1 MPSVLEYWT
10 TMPYS
15 TCNNYLKR
23 YTDVTA
29 LKAGIQRHAFSN
41 GVQINLGENINDIAR
56 FRQGIPKQKRPI
68 AKNILEAP
76 PPKRARIAEVFSD
89 IRIENAQVPMQIEE
103 LQAAGFNA
111 PPVTAFNCVRKP
123 LVLNG
128 ITIEVDSMTLMVNAT
143 QMCSAAGK
151 LFGHYRQLESTE
163 TLLQELY
170 FVMEISSVGLIF
182 SNIGGRPELEGTWVH
197 RYVAYD
203 LARWISAE
211 IFLQYTMWMDELYIE
226 NYTLLTQIE
235 ELQAA
240 VVDALPAIAVNGA
253 RKPLVLNGITIE
265 VDPQTL
271 IMNATQ
277 MCGAAGK
284 LFGHY
289 WELDS
294 TEQFLKELSSDIG
307 IPILELYEKTKGG
320 RGTSQDTWVDWRVA
334 LHLSQWLSPTVQVQV
349 TKWIGEL
356 RIATATVIDDLQAAV
371 VDAPPAI
378 VVVNAPPAIAL
389 NNDSPVIVAVAA
401 PPAIVVNNARKPLV
415 LNGITI
421 EVDPQTLMVNA
432 TQMCR
437 AAGKLFGNYRQLEST
452 EKFLQELSSVI
463 GIPITSVIGIP
474 ITGLIYTIQGGR
486 PELQGTWV
494 DWRVALH
501 LAQWLSPAVQVQVT
515 KWIDELRI
523 ENTQLLTQI
532 EELQAAVVNAP
543 PDIAIN
549 GADIIEFVLKLS
561 NGADFIVPVRC
572 DGYVN
577 VTKIC
582 QAAGKR
588 LQNYKDRVDSK
599 HFIDRYVA
607 LTGIQANAIF
617 EVIQGGNLANVEQG
631 TFAHPDIAIHIA
643 QWCSADFSI
652 QVSRWV
658 RQLMTTGRVEIGNEM
673 SPQQLDN
680 AWQKRV
686 QIEQAHHQQATEALK
701 TRHQQATEA
710 LETRITTMERQG
722 ELAEQKTREE
732 LDAAIKT
739 LARDTEQV
747 PQFPDGANVL
757 YAGYI
762 GNWLIKY
769 GQSSN
774 LTRRLAEHR
783 RHYPEFML
791 IKALPCDNAVA
802 SEKKLREFVA
812 KKNIGGNYNNEKEI
826 IGFRTQE
833 DVYKLIGAMQRSCRN
848 KDSAVSVEL
857 KRIEADVEIKRI
869 EAEVE
874 MKRMDVE
881 KDKIETMRMELLMQD
896 KITFEQYLQMK

>member
-10 TMPYS
+10 TMAYS
-15 TCNNYLKR
+15 TCKNYLKR

-76 PPKRARIAEVFSD
+76 PPKRARIAD
-89 IRIENAQVPMQIEE
+89 ICIENAQVPMQIEE
-103 LQAAGFNA
+103 IQAAVVNA

-143 QMCSAAGK
+143 QMCNAAGK
-151 LFGHYRQLESTE
+151 LFKNYKHLESTK
-163 TLLQELY
+163 TLFQELY
-170 FVMEISSVGLIF
+170 FVMEISSVGLIY
-182 SNIGGRPELEGTWVH
+182 SIQGGRPEFQGTWIH

-203 LARWISAE
+203 LAKWISEE
-211 IFLQYTMWMDELYIE
+211 ISIQYTMWMDELYIE

-253 RKPLVLNGITIE
+253 RKPLVINGIAIE

-284 LFGHY
+284 LFENY
-289 WELDS
+289 RRLAS

-307 IPILELYEKTKGG
+307 IPISDLYEKTKGG
-320 RGTSQDTWVDWRVA
+320 RDTSQDTWVDWRVA
-334 LHLSQWLSPTVQVQV
+334 LHLAQWLSPAVQVQV

-371 VDAPPAI
+371 VDVPPAI
-378 VVVNAPPAIAL
+378 VVVDAPPAIAL

-401 PPAIVVNNARKPLV
+401 PPAIALNGVYKPLV

-421 EVDPQTLMVNA
+421 EVNPESFMVNA
-432 TQMCR
+432 TQMCK
-437 AAGKLFGNYRQLEST
+437 AAGKLFGDYRRQKST
-452 EKFLQELSSVI
+452 NDYLKALSSVM
-463 GIPITSVIGIP
+463 GIPITELVVIN
-474 ITGLIYTIQGGR
+474 QGGN

-494 DWRVALH
+494 HRRVALH
-501 LAQWLSPAVQVQVT
+501 LAQFISPVFAAHVT
-515 KWIDELRI
+515 GWIE
-523 ENTQLLTQI
+523 QL
-532 EELQAAVVNAP
+532 
-543 PDIAIN
+543 
-549 GADIIEFVLKLS
+549 F
-561 NGADFIVPVRC
+561 
-572 DGYVN
+572 
-577 VTKIC
+577 
-582 QAAGKR
+582 
-588 LQNYKDRVDSK
+588 
-599 HFIDRYVA
+599 
-607 LTGIQANAIF
+607 
-617 EVIQGGNLANVEQG
+617 
-631 TFAHPDIAIHIA
+631 
-643 QWCSADFSI
+643 
-652 QVSRWV
+652 
-658 RQLMTTGRVEIGNEM
+658 TTGRVELGNEM
-673 SPQQLDN
+673 SPQQLDE
-680 AWQKRV
+680 AWQQRV
-686 QIEQAHHQQATEALK
+686 QEEQTSHQQATEMLE

-739 LARDTEQV
+739 LARDTEQM
-747 PQFPDGANVL
+747 PQFLDGANVL

-774 LTRRLAEHR
+774 LTRRLTEHR

-791 IKALPCDNAVA
+791 IKALPCNNAVA
-802 SEKKLREFVA
+802 SEKKLREYVA

-826 IGFRTQE
+826 VCFKTQE
-833 DVYKLIGAMQRSCRN
+833 DVHKLMGAMQRSCRN

-857 KRIEADVEIKRI
+857 RRIEVDLEIKRI

-881 KDKIETMRMELLMQD
+881 KNKIETEVDVEKNKIETMRMKMIAD
-896 KITFEQYLQMK
+896 KIITFEQYLQMK

>member
-1 MPSVLEYWT
+1 
-10 TMPYS
+10 MPYS

-76 PPKRARIAEVFSD
+76 PPKRARIAEVFND

-151 LFGHYRQLESTE
+151 LFKNYKQLESTK

-211 IFLQYTMWMDELYIE
+211 ISLQYTMWMDELYIE

-240 VVDALPAIAVNGA
+240 VVDALPAIAVNGV

-284 LFGHY
+284 LFGNY
-289 WELDS
+289 RRLDS
-294 TEQFLKELSSDIG
+294 TEQFLKELSSDIH
-307 IPILELYEKTKGG
+307 I
-320 RGTSQDTWVDWRVA
+320 S
-334 LHLSQWLSPTVQVQV
+334 
-349 TKWIGEL
+349 
-356 RIATATVIDDLQAAV
+356 
-371 VDAPPAI
+371 
-378 VVVNAPPAIAL
+378 
-389 NNDSPVIVAVAA
+389 
-401 PPAIVVNNARKPLV
+401 
-415 LNGITI
+415 
-421 EVDPQTLMVNA
+421 
-432 TQMCR
+432 
-437 AAGKLFGNYRQLEST
+437 
-452 EKFLQELSSVI
+452 
-463 GIPITSVIGIP
+463 
-474 ITGLIYTIQGGR
+474 ITGLIYTIPCER
-486 PELQGTWV
+486 PELQDTWV

-515 KWIDELRI
+515 KWIGELRI
-523 ENTQLLTQI
+523 ENDQLLTQI
-532 EELQAAVVNAP
+532 NELQASAVIAPPVIAIDGARKPLVLNGIIIEVDPQTLMVNATQMCK
-543 PDIAIN
+543 AV
-549 GADIIEFVLKLS
+549 GKLFGDYHR
-561 NGADFIVPVRC
+561 NKC
-572 DGYVN
+572 
-577 VTKIC
+577 
-582 QAAGKR
+582 
-588 LQNYKDRVDSK
+588 YKDFENELSEAMGIPIANLTKCENGNREGTMV
-599 HFIDRYVA
+599 HRRIA
-607 LTGIQANAIF
+607 LFLAQKISPLFAVQVTGWLEELF
-617 EVIQGGNLANVEQG
+617 
-631 TFAHPDIAIHIA
+631 
-643 QWCSADFSI
+643 
-652 QVSRWV
+652 
-658 RQLMTTGRVEIGNEM
+658 MTGRVELGNEM
-673 SPQQLDN
+673 SPQQLDE
-680 AWQKRV
+680 AWQQRV
-686 QIEQAHHQQATEALK
+686 QEEQARHQQVTEMLE

-739 LARDTEQV
+739 LARDTEQM
-747 PQFPDGANVL
+747 PQLLDGANVL

-812 KKNIGGNYNNEKEI
+812 KENIGGNYNNEKEI
-826 IGFRTQE
+826 IGFKTQE
-833 DVYKLIGAMQRSCRN
+833 DVYKIIKAMQKSCRN
-848 KDSAVSVEL
+848 KSADNAVEL
-857 KRIEADVEIKRI
+857 KRIEAEVEIKRI

-874 MKRMDVE
+874 IKRMDVE

>member
-1 MPSVLEYWT
+1 MPSIIEYWT

-23 YTDVTA
+23 YTDVAA

-41 GVQINLGENINDIAR
+41 GVQINIGENINDIGR
-56 FRQGIPKQKRPI
+56 FRQAIPKQRRPI
-68 AKNILEAP
+68 AKNISEAP
-76 PPKRARIAEVFSD
+76 PPKRARIAEVFNEL
-89 IRIENAQVPMQIEE
+89 RIENAQVSMQIEEPQAAVVDENDQIEE
-103 LQAAGFNA
+103 LQAAAVVNA
-111 PPVTAFNCVRKP
+111 PSVTVFNGARKP

-151 LFGHYRQLESTE
+151 LFGNYRQLGSTE

-182 SNIGGRPELEGTWVH
+182 SNIGGRPELQGTWVH

-226 NYTLLTQIE
+226 NYQLLTQIE

-253 RKPLVLNGITIE
+253 RKPLVINGITIE

-277 MCGAAGK
+277 MCGAASK
-284 LFGHY
+284 LFGNY
-289 WELDS
+289 RRLDS

-320 RGTSQDTWVDWRVA
+320 CGTSQD
-334 LHLSQWLSPTVQVQV
+334 
-349 TKWIGEL
+349 
-356 RIATATVIDDLQAAV
+356 
-371 VDAPPAI
+371 
-378 VVVNAPPAIAL
+378 
-389 NNDSPVIVAVAA
+389 
-401 PPAIVVNNARKPLV
+401 
-415 LNGITI
+415 
-421 EVDPQTLMVNA
+421 
-432 TQMCR
+432 
-437 AAGKLFGNYRQLEST
+437 
-452 EKFLQELSSVI
+452 
-463 GIPITSVIGIP
+463 
-474 ITGLIYTIQGGR
+474 
-486 PELQGTWV
+486 TWV

-515 KWIDELRI
+515 KWIGELRI
-523 ENTQLLTQI
+523 ATATVDAPPAIVIDDLQI
-532 EELQAAVVNAP
+532 AAVDIPPAVDAPPAIVVVNAP
-543 PDIAIN
+543 PAIAINNDSPVIVAVAAPPAIAIN
-549 GADIIEFVLKLS
+549 GARKPLVLNGITIEVDPRTLM
-561 NGADFIVPVRC
+561 
-572 DGYVN
+572 VN
-577 VTKIC
+577 ATQMC
-582 QAAGKR
+582 RAAGKLFGDYHR
-588 LQNYKDRVDSK
+588 NKCYKDFENELSEAMGIPIANLTKCENGNREGTWV
-599 HFIDRYVA
+599 HRRIA
-607 LTGIQANAIF
+607 LYLAQKISPLFAVQVTGWLEELF
-617 EVIQGGNLANVEQG
+617 
-631 TFAHPDIAIHIA
+631 
-643 QWCSADFSI
+643 
-652 QVSRWV
+652 
-658 RQLMTTGRVEIGNEM
+658 TTGRVELSNEM
-673 SPQQLDN
+673 SPQQLDE
-680 AWQKRV
+680 AWQHRV
-686 QIEQAHHQQATEALK
+686 QEEQARHQQATEMLE

-739 LARDTEQV
+739 LARDTEQM
-747 PQFPDGANVL
+747 PQLLDGANVL

-802 SEKKLREFVA
+802 SEKKLREYVA

-826 IGFRTQE
+826 VCFETQE
-833 DVYKLIGAMQRSCRN
+833 DVYKLMGAMQRSCRN

-857 KRIEADVEIKRI
+857 KRIEIEIKRI

>member
-1 MPSVLEYWT
+1 MPSILEYWT

-23 YTDVTA
+23 YIDVAA

-41 GVQINLGENINDIAR
+41 GVQINIGENINDIGR
-56 FRQGIPKQKRPI
+56 FRQAIPKQKRPI
-68 AKNILEAP
+68 AKNISEVP
-76 PPKRARIAEVFSD
+76 PPKRARIVEVFNEL
-89 IRIENAQVPMQIEE
+89 RIENAQVSMQIEEPQAAVVDENTQIEE

-284 LFGHY
+284 LFGNY
-289 WELDS
+289 RRLDS

-334 LHLSQWLSPTVQVQV
+334 LHLAQWLSPAVQVQV
-349 TKWIGEL
+349 TRWIGEL

-378 VVVNAPPAIAL
+378 VIDDLQIAAVDISPAVITPPAIVAVNAPPAIAI
-389 NNDSPVIVAVAA
+389 NG
-401 PPAIVVNNARKPLV
+401 ARKPLV

-421 EVDPQTLMVNA
+421 EVDPRTLMVNA

-437 AAGKLFGNYRQLEST
+437 AVGKLFGNYRRLDST
-452 EKFLQELSSVI
+452 EEFLQELSSVI
-463 GIPITSVIGIP
+463 HIC
-474 ITGLIYTIQGGR
+474 ITGLIHTIQGGR

-515 KWIDELRI
+515 GWLGELM
-523 ENTQLLTQI
+523 L
-532 EELQAAVVNAP
+532 
-543 PDIAIN
+543 
-549 GADIIEFVLKLS
+549 
-561 NGADFIVPVRC
+561 
-572 DGYVN
+572 
-577 VTKIC
+577 
-582 QAAGKR
+582 
-588 LQNYKDRVDSK
+588 
-599 HFIDRYVA
+599 
-607 LTGIQANAIF
+607 
-617 EVIQGGNLANVEQG
+617 
-631 TFAHPDIAIHIA
+631 
-643 QWCSADFSI
+643 
-652 QVSRWV
+652 
-658 RQLMTTGRVEIGNEM
+658 TGRVELGNEM

-680 AWQKRV
+680 AWQQRV
-686 QIEQAHHQQATEALK
+686 QEEQARHQQATEMLE

-739 LARDTEQV
+739 LARDTEQM
-747 PQFPDGANVL
+747 PQLLDGANVL

-812 KKNIGGNYNNEKEI
+812 KENIGGNYNNEKEI
-826 IGFRTQE
+826 IGFKTQE
-833 DVYKLIGAMQRSCRN
+833 DVYKIIGAMQKSCKNRSADN
-848 KDSAVSVEL
+848 AVEL
-857 KRIEADVEIKRI
+857 KRIEAEVEIKRI
-869 EAEVE
+869 KAEVE

-881 KDKIETMRMELLMQD
+881 KNKIETEVEMKRLDVEKNKIETMRMKMIAD
-896 KITFEQYLQMK
+896 KIITFEQYLQMK

>member
-1 MPSVLEYWT
+1 MPSIIEYWT

-23 YTDVTA
+23 YTDVAA

-41 GVQINLGENINDIAR
+41 GVQINIGENINDIGR
-56 FRQGIPKQKRPI
+56 FRQAIPKQKRPI
-68 AKNILEAP
+68 AKNISEAP
-76 PPKRARIAEVFSD
+76 PPKRARIAEVFNEL
-89 IRIENAQVPMQIEE
+89 RIENAQVSMQIEEPQAAVVDENDQIEE
-103 LQAAGFNA
+103 LQAAAVVNA

-151 LFGHYRQLESTE
+151 LFKNYKHLESTE

-182 SNIGGRPELEGTWVH
+182 SNIGGRPELQGTWVH

-211 IFLQYTMWMDELYIE
+211 VFLQYTMWMDELYIE
-226 NYTLLTQIE
+226 NYQLLTQIE

-253 RKPLVLNGITIE
+253 RKPLVINGITIE

-277 MCGAAGK
+277 MCSAAGK
-284 LFGHY
+284 LFGNY
-289 WELDS
+289 RRLDS

-334 LHLSQWLSPTVQVQV
+334 LHLAQWLSPAVQVQV

-356 RIATATVIDDLQAAV
+356 RIENAQVSMQIEELQAAV

-389 NNDSPVIVAVAA
+389 NNDSPIIVAVAA
-401 PPAIVVNNARKPLV
+401 PPAIAINGARKPLV

-437 AAGKLFGNYRQLEST
+437 AVGKLFGNYRRLDST
-452 EKFLQELSSVI
+452 EEFLQELSSVI
-463 GIPITSVIGIP
+463 HIC
-474 ITGLIYTIQGGR
+474 ITGLIHTIQGGR

-515 KWIDELRI
+515 GWLGELM
-523 ENTQLLTQI
+523 L
-532 EELQAAVVNAP
+532 
-543 PDIAIN
+543 
-549 GADIIEFVLKLS
+549 
-561 NGADFIVPVRC
+561 
-572 DGYVN
+572 
-577 VTKIC
+577 
-582 QAAGKR
+582 
-588 LQNYKDRVDSK
+588 
-599 HFIDRYVA
+599 
-607 LTGIQANAIF
+607 
-617 EVIQGGNLANVEQG
+617 
-631 TFAHPDIAIHIA
+631 
-643 QWCSADFSI
+643 
-652 QVSRWV
+652 
-658 RQLMTTGRVEIGNEM
+658 TGRVELGNEM

-680 AWQKRV
+680 AWQQRV
-686 QIEQAHHQQATEALK
+686 QEEQARHQQATEALEM
-701 TRHQQATEA
+701 RHQQATEM

-739 LARDTEQV
+739 LARDTEQL
-747 PQFPDGANVL
+747 PQFLDGANVL

-802 SEKKLREFVA
+802 SEKKLREYVA

-826 IGFRTQE
+826 VCFETQE
-833 DVYKLIGAMQRSCRN
+833 DVYKLMGAMQRSCRN

-857 KRIEADVEIKRI
+857 KRIEIEIKRI